1 MINASCPV
9 ARSAASD
16 VLQEAARKAALAVAE
31 SSRDQSANVL
41 LVMVSLTRLAMA
53 QREIGLAAGQ
63 PPSPAGDAVAI
74 GKPVCATRSS
84 AGRGC

>member
-53 QREIGLAAGQ
+53 QREIGLAAGE
-63 PPSPAGDAVAI
+63 PPSQMGYTPSVGH
-74 GKPVCATRSS
+74 GS
-84 AGRGC
+84 